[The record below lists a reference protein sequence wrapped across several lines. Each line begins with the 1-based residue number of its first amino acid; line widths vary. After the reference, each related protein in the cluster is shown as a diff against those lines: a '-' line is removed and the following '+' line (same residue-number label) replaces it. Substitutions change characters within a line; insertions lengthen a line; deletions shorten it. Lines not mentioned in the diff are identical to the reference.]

1 MLLACFH
8 GEVWILRSH
17 AEKPAPHCA
26 LPNEL
31 LCSEGLVFKLMVPQK
46 LIWVFKAIYVL
57 QWKSHSYRHRLSYRS
72 SYIWRFTV
80 YASIAFCPRIH
91 WLLPCVACHCFS
103 PSSSSCFWSAAP
115 KACHNAHRLG
125 GPGVEWV
132 WFGYIVHFPTKPI
145 WASNFITFQPFNF
158 VLFEILMGSPK
169 ALSYVEFFAGEAN
182 VFSQV
187 KKMYGATAIDI
198 EYYKSP
204 VGPHSNPFDIL
215 TASGLA
221 SLNLIRNIYSL
232 FFGWWKYF
240 WKSTQVSMDQNHI
253 CVCGLKR
260 KVYFQFHMTWG
271 WQYIWCC
278 LAVNRPSVDYS
289 GQSAVPGLR
298 STVAPRGKA
307 FCCQRA
313 WKRWIM

>member
-1 MLLACFH
+1 MEVYCICINSLLSPHTLIVA
-8 GEVWILRSH
+8 LRGM
-17 AEKPAPHCA
+17 P
-26 LPNEL
+26 L
-31 LCSEGLVFKLMVPQK
+31 LQSFIFIVLLVSCTEGLPQCPQAGWTRSWMS
-46 LIWVFKAIYVL
+46 LIWI
-57 QWKSHSYRHRLSYRS
+57 
-72 SYIWRFTV
+72 
-80 YASIAFCPRIH
+80 
-91 WLLPCVACHCFS
+91 
-103 PSSSSCFWSAAP
+103 
-115 KACHNAHRLG
+115 
-125 GPGVEWV
+125 
-132 WFGYIVHFPTKPI
+132 YIVHFPTKPI

-298 STVAPRGKA
+298 STVAPRGEA